1 MGMANL
7 LKKMLANASIL
18 DVSRITGISQEEITR
33 IIGG

>member
-18 DVSRITGISQEEITR
+18 DVSRIMGISQEEITR